1 MVNNN
6 TASNVT
12 DQAVLTII
20 TDSCGSIV
28 EECDSVDKD
37 IVVAVLQAFQVA
49 EEMNCSQKHYSSLIE
64 YGKKLYCKN
73 KSEEIAK
80 KWHTTLLAC
89 MKVLK
94 EPGYVKPQV
103 FMFAWIQLIQHWNV
117 LPSIHDK
124 SSFEVQIDIGSFEAQ
139 IAKMSKKDRAT
150 TEEVYVI
157 HANFLAEVKKNF
169 DYSFEELILVV
180 VPKFSVVSI
189 NSTKIIWKVILYPHQ
204 DNEYVVVKTHR
215 PVLPITAKDVI
226 VPLYPQIGDMVHVH
240 GNAAANKDEIPPHE
254 YRRSLIRNLN
264 AKQREMVTYN
274 HNWCKRAVAALR
286 TSGPGGVGKSHV
298 IRLIPSDTMKLLRL
312 SGEMEP
318 TDAPVLLT
326 APTGVAA
333 FNIGEMI
340 LHSVHGC
347 ST

>member
-124 SSFEVQIDIGSFEAQ
+124 SKYCSKTGSFEVQIDIGSFEAQ

-150 TEEVYVI
+150 TEEVYVCGFI
-157 HANFLAEVKKNF
+157 LSYLLPRETPWLLYPFLDPLITEIENGFINDDMRSVDVKDCISVRQKKASKTGF
-169 DYSFEELILVV
+169 TWV
-180 VPKFSVVSI
+180 SVVHCLYHLYHFD
-189 NSTKIIWKVILYPHQ
+189 ILHDFVCDVMQ
-204 DNEYVVVKTHR
+204 TVLLRVVKRHLDYFLENGLIDHDIEER
-215 PVLPITAKDVI
+215 LQQMPWTA
-226 VPLYPQIGDMVHVH
+226 
-240 GNAAANKDEIPPHE
+240 
-254 YRRSLIRNLN
+254 
-264 AKQREMVTYN
+264 
-274 HNWCKRAVAALR
+274 
-286 TSGPGGVGKSHV
+286 
-298 IRLIPSDTMKLLRL
+298 
-312 SGEMEP
+312 
-318 TDAPVLLT
+318 
-326 APTGVAA
+326 
-333 FNIGEMI
+333 
-340 LHSVHGC
+340 
-347 ST
+347 